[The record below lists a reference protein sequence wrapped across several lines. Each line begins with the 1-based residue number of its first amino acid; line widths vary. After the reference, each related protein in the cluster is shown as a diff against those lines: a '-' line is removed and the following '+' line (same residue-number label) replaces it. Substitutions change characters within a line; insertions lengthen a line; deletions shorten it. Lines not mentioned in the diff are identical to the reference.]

1 MAPGIGM
8 LNLRGIGRH
17 FGDPPRWV
25 LSGID
30 LSIEAGEFVCLLGPS
45 GSGKTTLLR
54 IIGGLDRPDRGEL
67 HGSTTHGST
76 THVQAT
82 HGSTTHPPR
91 IAMAFQDPR
100 LVPWMTIRDNLL
112 LVMEPGAKARVSEFL
127 HRMELDDC
135 MDSYPGQLSG
145 GMQRRVALARALL
158 VEPEL
163 LLLDEPLVSLDATLE
178 ERMTHVLRSHW
189 LAHRPT
195 VIMVTHDPR
204 QSARL
209 ASRVIGLTAGQTGL
223 ALDEK
228 LAGPVPGSRTELEEA
243 SIIRHLVKACPTL
256 PMAS

>member
-1 MAPGIGM
+1 M
-8 LNLRGIGRH
+8 LKLQGIGRR
-17 FGDPPRWV
+17 FGDPSRWV
-25 LSGID
+25 LSDID
-30 LSIEAGEFVCLLGPS
+30 LSVEAGEFVCLLGPS

-67 HGSTTHGST
+67 TVSPAHVPV
-76 THVQAT
+76 THVPAAHASAAQA
-82 HGSTTHPPR
+82 PR
-91 IAMAFQDPR
+91 IAMVFQEPR

-135 MDSYPGQLSG
+135 LDSYPGQISG

-223 ALDEK
+223 ALNEK
-228 LAGPVPGSRTELEEA
+228 VIGPVPGSRTELEEA